1 MSAIAV
7 RPAPGI
13 EQWLPGADFIDAFS
27 IELTDPAL
35 DARRAAERMLARQ
48 PRWVSRLMALRNA
61 MVKPFG
67 LKRPEPSLRPTAGSI
82 GVFPVIAEMPERI
95 VLGFDDRH
103 LDFRIVVDV
112 LTALDGQRKRV
123 TATTLVH
130 RNNRLGRIYL
140 AIILPFHRR
149 VARASLNQVAG

>member
-7 RPAPGI
+7 KPAPGI

-112 LTALDGQRKRV
+112 LTPVAKRLTHSFTV
-123 TATTLVH
+123 ISV
-130 RNNRLGRIYL
+130 
-140 AIILPFHRR
+140 RR
-149 VARASLNQVAG
+149 